1 MPLDNFID
9 QARDLKSEGRSD
21 SEISE
26 ILKQYG
32 ATANQADSA
41 LKELQKEARRKF
53 KLGGS

>member
-1 MPLDNFID
+1 MPLDNFIN

-41 LKELQKEARRKF
+41 LKELQKEARKKF